1 MNREKR
7 IIMTSS
13 IGIGG
18 NIALVALKAIVGL
31 ITASV
36 SIILDAVNN
45 LTDALSSIITIVGTK
60 LANKRPDKKHPFG
73 YGRIEYLTSMLIS
86 FLILFAG
93 GTAIYE
99 SIQSI
104 VHYWTID
111 FPKGSLPSSYSI
123 VTLVLIGVGILFKI
137 GIGVFFKIQ
146 AKKANSDAL
155 DASGTDA
162 LWDSVLSAG
171 TLVGAI
177 IVYTAGFYTEGYI
190 GVVIGIFIIKAGI
203 STMLDSLSQIV
214 GERIDDQ
221 LAHQMKSDVC
231 SVEGVKGA
239 YDLIVNSY
247 GLERSYGSVHVEV
260 DDNLT
265 AKEIQSIERK
275 VTYLLFEKYHIIFTI
290 GIYAQNDST
299 PQLKEMKDT
308 IRKICKEDSNILQ
321 LHGFYVDEETKS
333 MNFDLVISFN
343 EKQPEAL
350 AEKIR
355 QKVIAVYPDY
365 HCFIAIDQD
374 IAG

>member
-7 IIMTSS
+7 IIATSAV
-13 IGIGG
+13 GIGG

-73 YGRIEYLTSMLIS
+73 YGRIEYLTSMIIA

-104 VHYWTID
+104 VQYWTVD
-111 FPKGSLPSSYSI
+111 YPKGELPSSYSV
-123 VTLVLIGVGILFKI
+123 VTLVLIGIGILVKI
-137 GIGVFFKIQ
+137 AIGVFFKIQ
-146 AKKANSDAL
+146 AKKTQSDAL

-177 IVYTAGFYTEGYI
+177 IVFTLGFYTEGYI
-190 GVVIGIFIIKAGI
+190 GVLIGVFIVKSGI
-203 STMLDSLSQIV
+203 STLLESLSHIV

-231 SVEGVKGA
+231 SIEGVRGA

-260 DDNLT
+260 EDHLT
-265 AKEIQSIERK
+265 AKEIQSIERQIT
-275 VTYLLFEKYHIIFTI
+275 VLMYNKYHVIFTI
-290 GIYAQNDST
+290 GIYALNEGT
-299 PQLKEMKDT
+299 PELKQMKET
-308 IRKICKEDSNILQ
+308 VRALCKEEPNVLQ
-321 LHGFYVDEETKS
+321 LHGFYVDEATKN
-333 MNFDLVISFN
+333 MNFDLVVSFE
-343 EKQPEAL
+343 EKSPEEL
-350 AEKIR
+350 AERVR
-355 QKVIAVYPDY
+355 QAVVKAYPDY
-365 HCFIAIDQD
+365 RCYIAIDQD